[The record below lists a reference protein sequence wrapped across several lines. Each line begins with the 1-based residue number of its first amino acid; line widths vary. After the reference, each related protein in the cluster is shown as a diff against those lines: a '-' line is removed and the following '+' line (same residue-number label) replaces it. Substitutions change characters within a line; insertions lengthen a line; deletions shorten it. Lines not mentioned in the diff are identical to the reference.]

1 MEVSSRIAAFLAGA
15 PHAVVGASTDRDK
28 YGNKC
33 LRSYQQSGR
42 HVFPIN
48 PRGGE
53 VEGLASYS
61 DLASLPEVPH
71 GVTVVTPPAVTL
83 GVLEEAASLG
93 VQHIW
98 LQPGAESPEVE
109 QRAREL
115 GLELI
120 AGGPCILVALGYRES
135 DVSPG

>member
-1 MEVSSRIAAFLAGA
+1 MDVSSRITAFLAGA

-33 LRSYQQSGR
+33 LRCYQQAGR
-42 HVFPIN
+42 PVFPIN

-83 GVLEEAASLG
+83 HVLEEAASLG
-93 VQHIW
+93 VQHVW
-98 LQPGAESPEVE
+98 LQPGAESPEVVE
-109 QRAREL
+109 RALEL
-115 GLELI
+115 GLEPI
-120 AGGPCILVALGYRES
+120 SGGPCLLVALGYTEA
-135 DVSPG
+135 DVTPG